1 MKLEIDAHEDQGTWD
16 VTTLPPGKTVIACQ
30 WIYKEKYNAD
40 GTIQRHKSRLV
51 ACGNKQVEGED
62 FDETFAPVVKMATVR
77 GLLRIAAA
85 KNWEVHQMDVHN
97 AFLHGDLQEEV
108 YMRMPPD
115 FSHLDPSKVCR
126 LRKAIYGLRQVPR
139 CWFTKLSL
147 ALEKF
152 GFVQSYSDYSL
163 FTYSQ
168 GKVEVRVLVY
178 VDDLVIASNF
188 INLLVLERDSF
199 YINESMCWTLWQT
212 LVFLVLNL
220 RALLLNKITSFT
232 LRTRFFF
239 LIRKCIVI
247 LLVDWYI
254 SL

>member
-30 WIYKEKYNAD
+30 SIYKDKYNAD

-108 YMRMPPD
+108 YMCMPHG
-115 FSHLDPSKVCR
+115 FSHPDPSKVCR
-126 LRKAIYGLRQVPR
+126 LRKAIYGLRQAPR
-139 CWFTKLSL
+139 CWFTKLSS

-163 FTYSQ
+163 STYSQ